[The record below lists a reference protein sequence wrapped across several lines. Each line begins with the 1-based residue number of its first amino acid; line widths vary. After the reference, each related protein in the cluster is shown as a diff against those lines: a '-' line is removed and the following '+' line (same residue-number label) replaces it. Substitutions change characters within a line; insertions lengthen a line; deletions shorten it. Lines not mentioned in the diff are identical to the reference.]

1 MGTMN
6 DPVEDAPLRRH
17 TRSRK
22 HAEIAIQTAVL
33 VCEACQPTDAQLA
46 DLADAVDA
54 LRGGQFHAATV
65 LAEAA
70 IEGRSRTRA
79 AIRPAA
85 MTRSIPE
92 LQALLAEI
100 EADRKL
106 GGDA

>member
-1 MGTMN
+1 MN
-6 DPVEDAPLRRH
+6 DTVEDASARRH
-17 TRSRK
+17 IRSRK
-22 HAEIAIQTAVL
+22 HAEIAIQTAML
-33 VCEACQPTDAQLA
+33 VCEACRPTDAQLA

-70 IEGRSRTRA
+70 IEGRSRTRT

-92 LQALLAEI
+92 LHALLAEI
-100 EADRKL
+100 EAERKVA
-106 GGDA
+106 GAT